1 MLPRK
6 CYTVTGASKE
16 RAASNFKAQES
27 DLAVKQKWKSLVT
40 LLTHEQSCDLDNVGM
55 VPLHVGKVRRGT
67 RHD

>member
-6 CYTVTGASKE
+6 CYTVTDASKE
-16 RAASNFKAQES
+16 RATSNFKAQES
-27 DLAVKQKWKSLVT
+27 DLAVKQKIVT

-55 VPLHVGKVRRGT
+55 VPLCVGKVRRGT